1 MTTAYTTHMFTI
13 EATPVATIVP
23 CRGRLSLDVP
33 NGNRGALAG
42 RRAG

>member
-1 MTTAYTTHMFTI
+1 MTTTFSTYTLTI
-13 EATPVATIVP
+13 EAAPAAAIVP
-23 CRGRLSLDVP
+23 CRGRLTVAP

>member
-1 MTTAYTTHMFTI
+1 MTTTFPTTMLTI
-13 EATPVATIVP
+13 EAAPAAAIVP
-23 CRGRLSLDVP
+23 CRGRLAADVP

>member
-1 MTTAYTTHMFTI
+1 MTTTYTTHMFTI
-13 EATPVATIVP
+13 EATPVAAIVP
-23 CRGRLSLDVP
+23 CRRRLALDAP

>member
-1 MTTAYTTHMFTI
+1 MTTTYTTDMFTI
-13 EATPVATIVP
+13 EATPVAAIVP
-23 CRGRLSLDVP
+23 CRRRLSLGAK

>member
-1 MTTAYTTHMFTI
+1 MTTTYDTHMFTI
-13 EATPVATIVP
+13 EAAPVAAIVP
-23 CRGRLSLDVP
+23 CRSRLSLDGP

>member
-1 MTTAYTTHMFTI
+1 MTTTYDTHMFTI

-23 CRGRLSLDVP
+23 CRRGLTLDAP